1 MTDETSAGA
10 PLSWPEPDFATG
22 GVTTTRSAA
31 ETQALGARFAALLG
45 PGELV
50 ALSGELGAGKTCFI
64 QGICIGLGVEDTVN
78 SPTFILMNQY
88 SGQRNGIAISIYH
101 FDFYRLSGAGE
112 LDSFGADEFFDGEGI
127 CLVEWAERAAER
139 LPARRWQVEM
149 EYAEAGSRSLRFCKL
164 GLGGRP

>member
-1 MTDETSAGA
+1 MTGEISFGV
-10 PLSWPEPDFATG
+10 PPSWPEPDFTG
-22 GVTTTRSAA
+22 GEATTHSAA
-31 ETQALGARFAALLG
+31 ETQELGSRFAALLG

-88 SGQRNGIAISIYH
+88 SGQRDGIAISICH

-112 LDSFGADEFFDGEGI
+112 LDSFGAEEFFDGEGI

-139 LPARRWQVEM
+139 LPPRRWQVEM
-149 EYAEAGSRSLRFCKL
+149 EYAGTGSRSLRFCKL
-164 GLGGRP
+164 GLDS